1 MKGADPAKQPVDWRP
16 CRSAGDRGRNAEGR
30 SGQLAAGVLAA
41 EELLDDEFD
50 AEEVEV
56 SFADELED
64 SFEEES
70 EFGELTVL
78 DLLERESVA

>member
-1 MKGADPAKQPVDWRP
+1 MKR
-16 CRSAGDRGRNAEGR
+16 AG
-30 SGQLAAGVLAA
+30 SGKRFDQLAAGVLAA
-41 EELLDDEFD
+41 EEVLDDEFD
-50 AEEVEV
+50 EEVLEV

-70 EFGELTVL
+70 ELEELTVL

>member
-1 MKGADPAKQPVDWRP
+1 MKRAG
-16 CRSAGDRGRNAEGR
+16 SANRF
-30 SGQLAAGVLAA
+30 GQLAAGVLAA
-41 EELLDDEFD
+41 EEVLDDEFD
-50 AEEVEV
+50 EEVLEV

-70 EFGELTVL
+70 ELEELTVL

>member
-1 MKGADPAKQPVDWRP
+1 MNRF
-16 CRSAGDRGRNAEGR
+16 
-30 SGQLAAGVLAA
+30 GQLAAGELAV
-41 EELLDDEFD
+41 EELLAVEFD
-50 AEEVEV
+50 EEVLEV

-70 EFGELTVL
+70 ELEELTVL

>member
-1 MKGADPAKQPVDWRP
+1 MKR
-16 CRSAGDRGRNAEGR
+16 AG
-30 SGQLAAGVLAA
+30 SGNRIDQLAAGVLAA
-41 EELLDDEFD
+41 EEVLDDEFD
-50 AEEVEV
+50 EEVLEV

-70 EFGELTVL
+70 ELEELTVL

>member
-1 MKGADPAKQPVDWRP
+1 M
-16 CRSAGDRGRNAEGR
+16 
-30 SGQLAAGVLAA
+30 
-41 EELLDDEFD
+41 EELDDEFD
-50 AEEVEV
+50 VVEVEL

-70 EFGELTVL
+70 ELEELTVL

>member
-1 MKGADPAKQPVDWRP
+1 MKR
-16 CRSAGDRGRNAEGR
+16 AG
-30 SGQLAAGVLAA
+30 SGNRFDQLAAGVLAA
-41 EELLDDEFD
+41 EEVLDDEFD
-50 AEEVEV
+50 EEVLEV

-70 EFGELTVL
+70 GLEELTVL

>member
-1 MKGADPAKQPVDWRP
+1 MKRP
-16 CRSAGDRGRNAEGR
+16 G
-30 SGQLAAGVLAA
+30 SGNRFDQLAAGVLAA
-41 EELLDDEFD
+41 EEVLDDEFD
-50 AEEVEV
+50 EEVLEV

-70 EFGELTVL
+70 ELEELTVL